1 MAAARNRSTYITDWV
16 DPFTGEV
23 HRLNIRHTRDYLGQ
37 GQDHI
42 EIVTPKGVARQ
53 SHPLSAT
60 GYLSHFLDALELV
73 NAGGPVTF
81 VDAWITRALASKE
94 WRQAETKRAQGDLFN
109 WADTQAA
116 ITKRKPASPSK
127 LPKVAPNS
135 AIAKVTKPAPI
146 KARKPAAKPGKA
158 KTRRRG
164 RS

>member
-1 MAAARNRSTYITDWV
+1 MAAARNRTNYVTDWV

-23 HRLNIRHTRDYLGQ
+23 HRLNIRHARDYLGQ
-37 GQDHI
+37 GQEHI
-42 EIVTPKGVARQ
+42 EIVTPKGAARQ

-116 ITKRKPASPSK
+116 ITKHKPPPSK
-127 LPKVAPNS
+127 VQKAAPNS
-135 AIAKVTKPAPI
+135 TSAKVTKPVPI

-158 KTRRRG
+158 TADRRG
-164 RS
+164 PS